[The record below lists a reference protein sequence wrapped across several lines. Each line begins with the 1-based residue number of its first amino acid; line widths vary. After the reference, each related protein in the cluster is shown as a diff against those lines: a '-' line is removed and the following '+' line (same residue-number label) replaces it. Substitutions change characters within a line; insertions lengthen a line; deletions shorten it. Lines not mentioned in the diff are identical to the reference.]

1 MPTIEELQ
9 TQIEQLREKVSNL
22 KYFVSNLVS
31 KLNTSQ
37 IKGTLAFEELPYD
50 DFEELSTEDTIEE
63 ADKEILPEDKL
74 KKGFL

>member
-37 IKGTLAFEELPYD
+37 IKGTLAFEEL
-50 DFEELSTEDTIEE
+50 STEDTIEE